1 MKIKL
6 IWNESNKL
14 NSLLKFKLEFPA
26 TDWWPVQGAPRLSPG
41 AQQFICIYMVDK
53 MVVIRQPHMSSNGG
67 QLLGTILQIDCG
79 EVKTST
85 NFSL

>member
-14 NSLLKFKLEFPA
+14 NSLLKVKFEFPCNRLVA
-26 TDWWPVQGAPRLSPG
+26 RLSPG